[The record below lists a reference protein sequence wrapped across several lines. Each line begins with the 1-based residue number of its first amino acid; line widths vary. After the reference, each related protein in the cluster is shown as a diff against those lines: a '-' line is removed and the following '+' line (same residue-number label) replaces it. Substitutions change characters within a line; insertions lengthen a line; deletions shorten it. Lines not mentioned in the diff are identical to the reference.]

1 MVKKELIYGCMGL
14 GGSWDNS
21 PPNAD
26 DFRLAEKA
34 VEAAL
39 EAGITYFDHADI
51 YTLGNAE
58 TVFGELLKNNS
69 SLRTKIILQSKAGIC
84 LHEGVLNSSIYDS
97 SGTYL
102 TQQVEAILKRLH
114 TDYLDVFMLHRPD
127 ALMNPKEVGATFN
140 ALKKAG
146 KVKRFGVSNMSVSQ
160 IQAIQK
166 YCDEPLVANQIQ
178 LSLGHSLVLD
188 SGVLVNTKNEIDFNG
203 VEGLLEYGQANK
215 LSIQAYGSL
224 DGGRFTGNVSLIT
237 DDDKNT
243 ITLINELAE
252 KYNTT
257 SASISLA
264 WLFKIPGTIQPIIGS
279 TNSKRIAA
287 CKDATT
293 IDLSRLDW
301 YNLWITARG
310 EKLP

>member
-14 GGSWDNS
+14 GGSWDVKPLS
-21 PPNAD
+21 AD
-26 DFRLAEKA
+26 DFKLAEHA
-34 VEAAL
+34 MEAAF

-51 YTLGNAE
+51 YTLGKAE

-69 SLRTKIILQSKAGIC
+69 SLRAKITLQSKAGIC
-84 LHEGVLNSSIYDS
+84 LHDGVLNSSIYDA
-97 SGTYL
+97 SGAYL
-102 TQQVEAILKRLH
+102 TKQVEAILKRLH

-127 ALMNPKEVGATFN
+127 ALMNPEEVGATFN

-146 KVKRFGVSNMSVSQ
+146 KVRRFGVSNMSVSQ
-160 IQAIQK
+160 LQAIQK

-188 SGVLVNTKNEIDFNG
+188 SGVLVNVKNDINLNG
-203 VEGLLEYGQANK
+203 VEGLIEYGQANK

-224 DGGRFTGNVSLIT
+224 DGGRFTGNVSLT
-237 DDDKNT
+237 TAADQST
-243 ITLINELAE
+243 INLINELAE
-252 KYNTT
+252 KYNTS

-264 WLFKIPGTIQPIIGS
+264 WLFKIPGTVQPIIGS
-279 TNSKRIAA
+279 TNPKRILA
-287 CKDATT
+287 CKDAVTL
-293 IDLSRLDW
+293 DLSRLDW

>member
-14 GGSWDNS
+14 GGSWDQS
-21 PPNAD
+21 PPSAD

-97 SGTYL
+97 SGAYL
-102 TQQVEAILKRLH
+102 TQQVEVILKRLH

-127 ALMNPKEVGATFN
+127 ALMNPKEVGTTFN

-224 DGGRFTGNVSLIT
+224 DGGRFTGNVSLTT

-243 ITLINELAE
+243 ISLINELAE

-264 WLFKIPGTIQPIIGS
+264 WLFKIPGNVQPIIGS
-279 TNSKRIAA
+279 TNSKRIVA
-287 CKDATT
+287 CKDAAT

>member
-1 MVKKELIYGCMGL
+1 MGL

-21 PPNAD
+21 PPSAD
-26 DFRLAEKA
+26 DFRLAENV

-39 EAGITYFDHADI
+39 EAGINYFDHADI

>member
-21 PPNAD
+21 PPSAD